1 VKNYAWFLLESV
13 LFFKE
18 LICVAQSK
26 SQRMEDSAKFLKI
39 GQVQKQRVHVL
50 TGKCPLQNESNFGG
64 KLVKSF
70 QLLLIVSGVW
80 LFYEFM
86 VQIVETIV
94 LERVPSLQEDLIL
107 FLGKRVHFL
116 NGLVVEVLFLGLFY
130 QDLVKYVDV
139 VLLISRK

>member
-1 VKNYAWFLLESV
+1 
-13 LFFKE
+13 
-18 LICVAQSK
+18 
-26 SQRMEDSAKFLKI
+26 MEDSAKFLKI